1 MQLTKEA
8 VAGVVDVYI
17 RAWVGQ
23 DPDLITT
30 VFTEDATY
38 HERVMDD
45 PVILGHDGIRAY
57 WRSKVVESQAHIS
70 CQLLSLYLD
79 GTTAIAE
86 WEAEFDRP
94 TAHRNCT
101 QQRRDG
107 TVYRPAPPSR
117 DAVPWRLHG
126 TAPRRAVAVRR
137 YGVTVPYH
145 VPHVCSH

>member
-86 WEAEFDRP
+86 WEAEFDDVAEGVRKRMREVAILEFRGDRIEHLREYWSTQTVAASAS
-94 TAHRNCT
+94 TA
-101 QQRRDG
+101 Q
-107 TVYRPAPPSR
+107 
-117 DAVPWRLHG
+117 L
-126 TAPRRAVAVRR
+126 PR
-137 YGVTVPYH
+137 
-145 VPHVCSH
+145 